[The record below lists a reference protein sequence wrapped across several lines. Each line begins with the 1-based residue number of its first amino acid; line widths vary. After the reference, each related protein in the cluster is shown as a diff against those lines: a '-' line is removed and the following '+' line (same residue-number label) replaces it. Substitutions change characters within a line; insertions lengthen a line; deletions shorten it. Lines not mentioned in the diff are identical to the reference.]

1 MNLKPYNQINLYG
14 LSHYLNEL
22 IDLYR
27 KNKLPNKILLSGPE
41 GIGKCTLAYHLIN
54 FILSIDEKD
63 AYNEINNLINK
74 DNRSYKLIQ
83 NKSNPNFYLIDLVQ
97 NKKNIEISQIRSL
110 ISNLKMSSFNNK
122 PKMILIDNIHYLN
135 KNSINTLLKTLEEPS
150 DNTFFILINSNKEVL
165 PTLKSRCLNFKIM
178 LPYDETIN
186 ICNKILKKDI
196 NDIINQDLLDY
207 YITPGKI
214 FNLIRFS
221 EENSID
227 LKNIKLDEFLSLI
240 IERGFYKKDNPIINN
255 IYGFFELF
263 LLKQF
268 SSNYTNFYNYFINQV
283 ENIKNFNLDEESI
296 LLEFKHKFLNG

>member
-1 MNLKPYNQINLYG
+1 MNLIPNNQINLYG

-22 IDLYR
+22 IDLYK

-63 AYNEINNLINK
+63 AYNEVNNLINK

-83 NKSNPNFYLIDLVQ
+83 NKSNPNFYLIDVIKD
-97 NKKNIEISQIRSL
+97 KKNIEISQIRSL

-150 DNTFFILINSNKEVL
+150 VNTFFILINSNKEVL

-227 LKNIKLDEFLSLI
+227 LKNTKLEEFLSLI
-240 IERGFYKKDNPIINN
+240 IDRGFYKKDNPIINN

>member
-1 MNLKPYNQINLYG
+1 MNLIPNNQINLYG
-14 LSHYLNEL
+14 LSYYLNEL

-227 LKNIKLDEFLSLI
+227 LKNTKLGEFLSLI

-268 SSNYTNFYNYFINQV
+268 SSNYINFYNYFINRV